1 MTKTPDDIHEGSKMI
16 ASAEGKG
23 FYKWL
28 KDDLMM
34 SCHDEETLFVMLK
47 DIREER
53 TKQESE

>member
-1 MTKTPDDIHEGSKMI
+1 MI